1 MYKLFILSL
10 IIALHSVGSD
20 EHHYHYS
27 FDVHGLMEHVL
38 YPSSAVIWQSA
49 GSVITLQG
57 EQSLAPTTEQEWHNV
72 EDHAAII
79 METSNLLIMPGRGP
93 NDEEWIALSQQL
105 ITTGGLAFK
114 AAQARDSQALFDAG
128 GALYQSCLACHEKY
142 LISDE

>member
-1 MYKLFILSL
+1 
-10 IIALHSVGSD
+10 
-20 EHHYHYS
+20 
-27 FDVHGLMEHVL
+27 MEHVL

-49 GSVITLQG
+49 GSVITLEG
-57 EQSLAPTTEQEWHNV
+57 EQSLAPTTEREWHNV

-93 NDEEWIALSQQL
+93 DDETWVALSQQL

-114 AAQARDSQALFDAG
+114 AAQARDPQALFDAG

-142 LISDE
+142 LIPDE